1 MCYRAG
7 NRSSGFPMSRN
18 LSLQPPQF
26 AELPATFY
34 SNVNPEP
41 LNRPYWVAFNP
52 SLAEALG
59 LDEDFQTASNLA
71 YLSGSAEHYRPQPL
85 ATVYSGHQ
93 FGAYTPR
100 LGDGRALLLGDS
112 EDRHGRRWEWQLK
125 GAGKTPYSRFADGR
139 AVLRSSIRE
148 YLCSEAM
155 HGLGIPTT
163 RALALCGSQDPV
175 YRERQETA
183 AVLTRIAPSFI
194 RFGHF
199 EYLFYQGREAELK
212 LLADFLIRHHYPD
225 CRAAANPYAEL
236 LHQIGL
242 RTASLAA
249 AWQSVGFC
257 HGVLNTDNMSALGLT
272 IDYGPFGF
280 MDAYDRHHVSNHSD
294 GKGRYAYNAQPYI
307 AHWNFSALANC
318 FESLVPEEFINQ
330 TLEQWPDIFQTA
342 YLHKMRGKLGLQHAE
357 SGDDALIAD
366 LFAALQDGNVDF
378 TLFFRHLAKISHA
391 HGDPL
396 PLELENLFGGNVTPA
411 FNLWL
416 GLYRRRLR
424 SENSRSAERA
434 ERMNR
439 TNPLYVLR
447 NHLAEQAIVLAQSGD
462 YREIERLRRCLENPF
477 EERTEFADFAEPPPA
492 GSTPVRVSC
501 SS

>member
-1 MCYRAG
+1 M
-7 NRSSGFPMSRN
+7 
-18 LSLQPPQF
+18 
-26 AELPATFY
+26 
-34 SNVNPEP
+34 
-41 LNRPYWVAFNP
+41 
-52 SLAEALG
+52 
-59 LDEDFQTASNLA
+59 
-71 YLSGSAEHYRPQPL
+71 
-85 ATVYSGHQ
+85 
-93 FGAYTPR
+93 
-100 LGDGRALLLGDS
+100 
-112 EDRHGRRWEWQLK
+112 
-125 GAGKTPYSRFADGR
+125 
-139 AVLRSSIRE
+139 
-148 YLCSEAM
+148 
-155 HGLGIPTT
+155 
-163 RALALCGSQDPV
+163 

-183 AVLTRIAPSFI
+183 AVLTRVAPSFI

-330 TLEQWPDIFQTA
+330 TLEQWPDVFQTA

-366 LFAALQDGNVDF
+366 LLVALQDGNVDF

-396 PLELENLFGGNVTPA
+396 PLELENLFGGNVTPV

-424 SENSRSAERA
+424 GENSRSAERA

-447 NHLAEQAIVLAQSGD
+447 NHFAEQAIVLAQSGD

-477 EERTEFADFAEPPPA
+477 EERAEFADFAEPPPA

>member
-1 MCYRAG
+1 
-7 NRSSGFPMSRN
+7 MSRN
-18 LSLQPPQF
+18 FFLQPPQF

-34 SNVNPEP
+34 SSVNPEP

-52 SLAEALG
+52 RLAEALG

-71 YLSGSAEHYRPQPL
+71 YLSGSAERYRPQPL

-112 EDRHGRRWEWQLK
+112 EDKHGRRWEWQLK

-280 MDAYDRHHVSNHSD
+280 MDAYATMSAIIPTARAATPTMPSPISRTGIFPHWPTALKALCPKSLSIKRSN
-294 GKGRYAYNAQPYI
+294 
-307 AHWNFSALANC
+307 
-318 FESLVPEEFINQ
+318 
-330 TLEQWPDIFQTA
+330 
-342 YLHKMRGKLGLQHAE
+342 
-357 SGDDALIAD
+357 SGPM
-366 LFAALQDGNVDF
+366 
-378 TLFFRHLAKISHA
+378 FFRRPICTKCA
-391 HGDPL
+391 
-396 PLELENLFGGNVTPA
+396 
-411 FNLWL
+411 
-416 GLYRRRLR
+416 
-424 SENSRSAERA
+424 ENSVCNMPKAA
-434 ERMNR
+434 MM
-439 TNPLYVLR
+439 P
-447 NHLAEQAIVLAQSGD
+447 
-462 YREIERLRRCLENPF
+462 
-477 EERTEFADFAEPPPA
+477 
-492 GSTPVRVSC
+492 
-501 SS
+501 